1 MAILKRG
8 LFGIELPKNDF
19 RATQSTLSNHLAA
32 TQRLADSF
40 REINVKQSFPNLIND
55 LLKKAEKKGLG
66 DVELVAL
73 SKIIGKYI

>member
-32 TQRLADSF
+32 TQRMADSF
-40 REINVKQSFPNLIND
+40 KEINVEQEFPNLIND
-55 LLKKAEKKGLG
+55 LLKKAEQKELG
-66 DVELVAL
+66 DAELAAL
-73 SKIIGKYI
+73 SKIIGKHI